1 MRMRA
6 VAIIVAG
13 STLWAGSVLAGERV
27 RVNGQCVD
35 IQAAAVPLADLLDEL
50 AQRTGVQLAF
60 EGANPRQTI
69 TVDLKCGKPIDA
81 LLGVLEGQGLN
92 YVVQMSPD
100 GVRIEKLLLIAQGD
114 KKSTA
119 DSRATPPG
127 FPAAGEPPMSPPHSP
142 PEPHMSAEATEIPEE
157 DVAEKLPPGFVHS
170 PATVLEGPLP
180 PGGALRID
188 AQPSEGKQIM
198 FPPGFVQ
205 SPPRELSPAGPV
217 TTPAGPVTP
226 PDPR

>member
-13 STLWAGSVLAGERV
+13 SILWAGSVLAGERV

-69 TVDLKCGKPIDA
+69 TVDLKCGKPTDA

-100 GVRIEKLLLIAQGD
+100 GVRVEKLLLIAQGD
-114 KKSTA
+114 KK
-119 DSRATPPG
+119 
-127 FPAAGEPPMSPPHSP
+127 
-142 PEPHMSAEATEIPEE
+142 
-157 DVAEKLPPGFVHS
+157 
-170 PATVLEGPLP
+170 
-180 PGGALRID
+180 
-188 AQPSEGKQIM
+188 
-198 FPPGFVQ
+198 
-205 SPPRELSPAGPV
+205 
-217 TTPAGPVTP
+217 
-226 PDPR
+226 